1 MSQDS
6 TQRDGSGQGGAA
18 AASAAVSTGERTAG
32 PLAGVTV
39 LEVGVFI
46 AGPYAT
52 MQLADMGARVIKI
65 ETPGSGDSLRASG
78 PFLEGHSS
86 PFLRLNRNKESIV
99 LDLKSDEGKAALRAL
114 LAEADVFVENLRPGS
129 LTKMG
134 FGYDD
139 LKDEF
144 PSLVYASAS
153 GWGQDGPLSPLAGL
167 DIMAQAR
174 SGLMSITGFPDQPPA
189 KVGVPISDLTTALYM
204 ALGIV
209 SALHERKD
217 SGRGQYL
224 DVSLFESAVSLAVW
238 EAGSY
243 FGAGVVSRPNGSAHQ
258 AQAPYQAV
266 LAKDGHVTIGANA
279 QATWKRF
286 CQAFDFADLEDH
298 PKYAEPSLRMENRV
312 ALIAVIEDRL
322 RDTTV
327 DEVLEE
333 MNRVGVPAA
342 PINDYEQ
349 VFTDEHLHAREYFW
363 QAPHPELGEIAQLG
377 NPMRFSRSSMTRG
390 NAGPAL
396 GQDTERVLAEIAG
409 KSDGAAGGAARAD
422 ETKAEG

>member
-1 MSQDS
+1 
-6 TQRDGSGQGGAA
+6 
-18 AASAAVSTGERTAG
+18 
-32 PLAGVTV
+32 
-39 LEVGVFI
+39 
-46 AGPYAT
+46 
-52 MQLADMGARVIKI
+52 
-65 ETPGSGDSLRASG
+65 
-78 PFLEGHSS
+78 
-86 PFLRLNRNKESIV
+86 
-99 LDLKSDEGKAALRAL
+99 
-114 LAEADVFVENLRPGS
+114 
-129 LTKMG
+129 
-134 FGYDD
+134 
-139 LKDEF
+139 
-144 PSLVYASAS
+144 
-153 GWGQDGPLSPLAGL
+153 
-167 DIMAQAR
+167 
-174 SGLMSITGFPDQPPA
+174 
-189 KVGVPISDLTTALYM
+189 M

-279 QATWKRF
+279 QATWVRF
-286 CQAFDFADLEDH
+286 CRAFDFADLESH
-298 PKYAEPSLRMENRV
+298 PKYAEPSLRLQNRE

-349 VFTDEHLHAREYFW
+349 VFNDAHLHARDYFW
-363 QAPHPELGEIAQLG
+363 TAEHPELGEVAQLG
-377 NPMRFSRSSMTRG
+377 NPMRFSRSTITRG

-396 GQDTERVLAEIAG
+396 GQDTERVLAEIAE
-409 KSDGAAGGAARAD
+409 KGAAGSARAGAAGA
-422 ETKAEG
+422 EKAEG